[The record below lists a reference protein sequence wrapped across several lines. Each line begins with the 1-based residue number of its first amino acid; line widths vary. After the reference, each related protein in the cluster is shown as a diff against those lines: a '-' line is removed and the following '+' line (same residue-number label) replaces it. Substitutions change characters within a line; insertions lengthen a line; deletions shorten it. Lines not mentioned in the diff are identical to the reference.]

1 MAAAVF
7 RSQSQVDQRA
17 HRSVRAEHRICQLE
31 KGVTSTSQA
40 GVQLS
45 TEVPQF
51 RDRLLRGGKARYALQ
66 HGLH

>member
-1 MAAAVF
+1 KRWWSFTPIRNISASW
-7 RSQSQVDQRA
+7 RT
-17 HRSVRAEHRICQLE
+17 ICQLE

-66 HGLH
+66 RGLH